1 MRDIRKELIEMLVA
15 EVKPAVGCTEPVA
28 VALACAKAKELLGE
42 DIEENRIL
50 VSPSIYKN
58 GMCVG
63 IPGTDRL
70 GLKISVAMGFV
81 GGHSENGLTVLE
93 TLSQAEVEESEKYM
107 DTTPI
112 DVVPAQT
119 KDKVFIEVNLR
130 GKNNIAKVVIKEKH
144 DNFVY
149 LQKNQEVL
157 LDTGDYNP
165 EEEIKVADEN
175 TTTTKKKETLMD
187 TTNVKEIVKNV
198 ENMEFEDIKFLLD
211 GVKMNLE
218 MADYGLEHKAGIGVG
233 FGIKKAKEEGY
244 MADDLMTEAMMLTA
258 AASDARMAG
267 IKMPVMSSNGSGN
280 HGLTAI
286 LPIVA
291 YNNKYPQSD
300 EKLAK
305 ALAISHLITGY
316 IKNYTGRL
324 SAVCGCGVAAST
336 GSAAGIAWLMDE
348 DIAHIKGAIENM
360 IANLSGMIC
369 DGAKAGC
376 ALKLSSAASAAIQ
389 SAIIA
394 KQGFHV
400 PPKNGIVGDKVEQ
413 SIKNLGKVSDE
424 GMQITDEVIID
435 VMNDINRVK

>member
-1 MRDIRKELIEMLVA
+1 MRDIRKELIDILIA
-15 EVKPAVGCTEPVA
+15 EVKPALGCTEPVA

-42 DIEENRIL
+42 EIEENRIL

-70 GLKISVAMGFV
+70 GLKIAVAMGFV

-93 TLSQAEVEESEKYM
+93 TLDETQVRESEKYM

-112 DVVPAQT
+112 DIVPAQT
-119 KDKVFIEVNLR
+119 KDKVFIEVDLR

-144 DNFVY
+144 DNFIY
-149 LQKNQEVL
+149 LQRNHEIL
-157 LDTGDYNP
+157 LDTGEYNQ
-165 EEEIKVADEN
+165 EVDAKAADKN
-175 TTTTKKKETLMD
+175 TVIKKETFMD

-198 ENMEFEDIKFLLD
+198 ENMDLEDIKFLLD

-218 MADYGLEHKAGIGVG
+218 IADYGLENKAGIGVG

-291 YNNKYPQSD
+291 YSNKFPQND

-305 ALAISHLITGY
+305 ALAISHLVTGY

-336 GSAAGIAWLMDE
+336 GAAAGISWLMDE
-348 DIAHIKGAIENM
+348 DITHIKGAIENM

-376 ALKLSSAASAAIQ
+376 ALKLASAASAAVQ

-413 SIKNLGKVSDE
+413 SIRNLGKVSDE
-424 GMQITDEVIID
+424 GMTVTDEVIID
-435 VMNDINRVK
+435 VMNDINKVK

>member
-1 MRDIRKELIEMLVA
+1 MRDIRKQLIDMLVS
-15 EVKPAVGCTEPVA
+15 EVKPALGCTEPVA

-42 DIEENRIL
+42 EIVENRIL

-63 IPGTDRL
+63 IPGTERL
-70 GLKISVAMGFV
+70 GLKIAVAMGFI

-93 TLSQAEVEESEKYM
+93 TLDEAQVKESEEYM
-107 DTTPI
+107 DNNPI
-112 DVVPAQT
+112 DIVPAET
-119 KDKVFIEVNLR
+119 TDKVFIEVDLR

-149 LQKNQEVL
+149 LQKNHEVL
-157 LDTGDYNP
+157 LNT
-165 EEEIKVADEN
+165 EECNQDKTEVDVDSKP
-175 TTTTKKKETLMD
+175 KETLMD
-187 TTNVKEIVKNV
+187 TTNIEELVKNV
-198 ENMEFEDIKFLLD
+198 EKMQFEDIKFLLD
-211 GVKMNLE
+211 GIKMNME
-218 MADYGLEHKAGIGVG
+218 IANYGLNNKAGIGVG
-233 FGIKKAKEEGY
+233 FGIKRAKEEGY
-244 MADDLMTEAMMLTA
+244 MSNDLLTEAMMLTA

-300 EKLAK
+300 ENLAK
-305 ALAISHLITGY
+305 ALAISHLVTGY

-336 GSAAGIAWLMDE
+336 GSAAGISWLMDR
-348 DIAHIKGAIENM
+348 DVNHIKGAIENM

-400 PPKNGIVGDKVEQ
+400 PPKNGIVGDKVEE
-413 SIKNLGKVSDE
+413 SIKNLGKVSDK
-424 GMQITDEVIID
+424 GMQVTDQVIID
-435 VMNDINRVK
+435 VMNEINKVK

>member
-1 MRDIRKELIEMLVA
+1 MKDIRKELIEMLVA

-28 VALACAKAKELLGE
+28 VALACAKAKELLDE
-42 DIEENRIL
+42 EIVENRIL

-70 GLKISVAMGFV
+70 GLKIAVAMGFI

-93 TLSQAEVEESEKYM
+93 TLSQEEVKESEKYM
-107 DTTPI
+107 DTMPI
-112 DVVPAQT
+112 DIVPAQT
-119 KDKVFIEVNLR
+119 KDKVFIEVDLR
-130 GKNNIAKVVIKEKH
+130 GENNIVKVVIKEKH

-157 LDTGDYNP
+157 LDTGDYNS
-165 EEEIKVADEN
+165 EEEIRVAN
-175 TTTTKKKETLMD
+175 KNVVQTKKKETLMD
-187 TTNVKEIVKNV
+187 TVNVEEIVKNV
-198 ENMEFEDIKFLLD
+198 ENMNFEDIKFLLD
-211 GVKMNLE
+211 GIKMNLE
-218 MADYGLEHKAGIGVG
+218 MADYGLEHRAGIGVG
-233 FGIKKAKEEGY
+233 YGIKKAREEGY

-336 GSAAGIAWLMDE
+336 GSAAGMSWLMDK

-376 ALKLSSAASAAIQ
+376 ALKLSSAASAAVQ

-400 PPKNGIVGDKVEQ
+400 PPKNGIVGEKVEQ

-435 VMNDINRVK
+435 VMNDINKVK

>member
-70 GLKISVAMGFV
+70 GLKIAVAMGFI

-175 TTTTKKKETLMD
+175 TTITKKKETLMD

-300 EKLAK
+300 ERLAK

-400 PPKNGIVGDKVEQ
+400 PPKNGIVGDKVEE

-435 VMNDINRVK
+435 VMNDINKVK